1 MAAPIAAM
9 LLVACSGGETK
20 QQETVEE
27 KPRVKVMQV
36 FKENV
41 PQIATYTA
49 TIEANKTNNISSS
62 TANRIK
68 QILTDVGRT
77 VRAGEVVVI
86 LDDVNIEQQR
96 LRLENQKTELNRAE
110 ELLRI
115 GGGTQQ
121 AVDQL
126 RTEYNAALRAY
137 NNALENTRLVSPIN
151 GVVSARNYDAGDY
164 TGQNPILTI
173 EQINPVKVIV
183 SVAEKDFVNVRMGM
197 NAKVTLDVYGDEV
210 FEGKVSLIHPTIDSA
225 TRTFQ
230 VEISIANAGSRI
242 RPGMFARVE
251 MNYGSANHVV
261 VPDRAIVK
269 QTGSG
274 DKYVYLYKDGKVEF
288 VKVQLGQRFGTR
300 YELIDGLTD
309 DATVIVSGQTRLAN
323 GIEVDVIDENA
334 DAAPADTT
342 ATK

>member
-27 KPRVKVMQV
+27 KPRVMQV

-164 TGQNPILTI
+164 TGH
-173 EQINPVKVIV
+173 
-183 SVAEKDFVNVRMGM
+183 MGM
-197 NAKVTLDVYGDEV
+197 DAKVTLDVYGDEV
-210 FEGKVSLIHPTIDSA
+210 FNGKVSLIHPTIDSA
-225 TRTFQ
+225 TRTFK
-230 VEISIANAGSRI
+230 VEISIANANSRI

-274 DKYVYLYKDGKVEF
+274 DKYVYRYKDGKVEF

-323 GIEVDVIDENA
+323 GVEVDVIDENA
-334 DAAPADTT
+334 DAAHADTT